1 MNLVINLFIWLI
13 KYLTPTYRISIM
25 SFEMIAWYRILFPAS
40 FSRTSCI
47 QYCAIMGYV
56 SHYSNVE
63 TYNQLDIK
71 RSGWINSPCYVN
83 KITWFFISSRS
94 FLTKL
99 RFSPSLSSFLSPKW
113 IQVREK
119 IKELTFC
126 PKGKTFQ
133 FCGRDKRYGAS
144 TLTWPLIRQASYWAC
159 FTEQLANRI
168 PVRSLRYTNL
178 SYVRFQNMLLRSGVH
193 FWLKMS

>member
-1 MNLVINLFIWLI
+1 MNLVINLFNRLI

-25 SFEMIAWYRILFPAS
+25 SFEMIAWYRILFPAN

-99 RFSPSLSSFLSPKW
+99 RFSPSLSSFLLPKW
-113 IQVREK
+113 IRVREK

-126 PKGKTFQ
+126 PKEKTFQ
-133 FCGRDKRYGAS
+133 FCGRDKQYGAS
-144 TLTWPLIRQASYWAC
+144 TLTWPLMRQASYWAC
-159 FTEQLANRI
+159 FTEQLARRI

>member
-13 KYLTPTYRISIM
+13 KYLTPTNRISIM
-25 SFEMIAWYRILFPAS
+25 SFEMIAWYRILFPVN

-94 FLTKL
+94 FLTEL

-133 FCGRDKRYGAS
+133 FCGGDKRYRAS
-144 TLTWPLIRQASYWAC
+144 TLTWPLIRLASYWAC
-159 FTEQLANRI
+159 FTEQLVRRI

-178 SYVRFQNMLLRSGVH
+178 SYVRFQNMLLRYGVH

>member
-1 MNLVINLFIWLI
+1 MNLLIKLFIWLI

-25 SFEMIAWYRILFPAS
+25 SLEMIAWYRVLFPAN
-40 FSRTSCI
+40 FSWTSCI

-63 TYNQLDIK
+63 TYNQLDIE
-71 RSGWINSPCYVN
+71 RSGWFNPPCYVN
-83 KITWFFISSRS
+83 KITWFFISSRL

-133 FCGRDKRYGAS
+133 FCGGDKRYKAS
-144 TLTWPLIRQASYWAC
+144 TLTWPLITLTSYWAW
-159 FTEQLANRI
+159 FTEKLARWI
-168 PVRSLRYTNL
+168 PVRSQRYTNL
-178 SYVRFQNMLLRSGVH
+178 SYFRFQNMLLWSGIH
-193 FWLKMS
+193 FWSKMS